1 MLYRNVVAWRL
12 PIKALARFLSLALAL
27 LPLAVR
33 PASSADQ
40 LQSCKTDVYEPR
52 SSDDTDH
59 TVGITGPFTR
69 VEFRSAY
76 TLVGIA
82 SFDNQELCAILPPR
96 SELERLQVDIAAL
109 KPEASITLVA
119 FKHRT
124 DMQRIMAYSLQPGP
138 GVRGIQLQ
146 SD

>member
-1 MLYRNVVAWRL
+1 M
-12 PIKALARFLSLALAL
+12 
-27 LPLAVR
+27 
-33 PASSADQ
+33 
-40 LQSCKTDVYEPR
+40 QSCKTDADEPR
-52 SSDDTDH
+52 SSYDTDH
-59 TVGITGPFTR
+59 TVGITGPITR
-69 VEFRSAY
+69 VEFRPAY

-82 SFDNQELCAILPPR
+82 SFDNQELCAIPPPR

-119 FKHRT
+119 FKHWT